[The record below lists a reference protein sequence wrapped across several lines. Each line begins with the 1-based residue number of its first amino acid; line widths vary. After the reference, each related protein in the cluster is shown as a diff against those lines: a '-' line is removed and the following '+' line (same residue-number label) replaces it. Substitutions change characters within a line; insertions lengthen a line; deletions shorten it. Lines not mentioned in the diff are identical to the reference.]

1 MRCIRSA
8 GSPNMASKVDP
19 EIDKKAA
26 VAEDAGQVPPNY
38 EDVVVQEEKTYA
50 YDDSRKLGI
59 TGSVFLILN
68 KMIGT
73 GSMYFLNEGS
83 RILTYCKSSLR
94 PLVSLLQLDLS
105 AFRYFSGSSVFRD
118 PSLVP
123 ETALTVFKQVAY
135 LPSRVS
141 VCSSNLDLPFRA
153 RVERKTT

>member
-1 MRCIRSA
+1 
-8 GSPNMASKVDP
+8 MASKVDP

-73 GSMYFLNEGS
+73 GSMYFLDEGS

-94 PLVSLLQLDLS
+94 PLVSSLQLDLS
-105 AFRYFSGSSVFRD
+105 AFRYFFGSLVFRTH
-118 PSLVP
+118 SL
-123 ETALTVFKQVAY
+123 LMGQ
-135 LPSRVS
+135 L
-141 VCSSNLDLPFRA
+141 
-153 RVERKTT
+153 

>member
-1 MRCIRSA
+1 
-8 GSPNMASKVDP
+8 MASKVDP
-19 EIDKKAA
+19 EIDKKVA

-73 GSMYFLNEGS
+73 GSMYFVDGGS

-94 PLVSLLQLDLS
+94 LLVFLLRLDLS
-105 AFRYFSGSSVFRD
+105 AFRYFSGSLVFKN
-118 PSLVP
+118 PSPVH
-123 ETALTVFKQVAY
+123 EIALTMYKQVAY

-141 VCSSNLDLPFRA
+141 ACSSNLDLPFRA
-153 RVERKTT
+153 LVERKTT